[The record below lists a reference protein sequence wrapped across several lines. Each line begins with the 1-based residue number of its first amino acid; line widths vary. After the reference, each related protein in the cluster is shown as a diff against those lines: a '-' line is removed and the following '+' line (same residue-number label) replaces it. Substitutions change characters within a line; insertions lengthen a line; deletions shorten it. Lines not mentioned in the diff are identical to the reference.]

1 MSSFHGNFFV
11 RSTDLLSLAAVPLDQ
26 SYSIEI
32 QIEDPISA
40 PFVVFQTAVLHTT
53 CYGERRIRVIT
64 LALPTTNS
72 LSDLYGSVDT
82 IAMSTLLT
90 CKAVERSMSSK
101 LEDARD
107 AIQNKLV
114 DILGTYKAN
123 MTQNGSG
130 NSPKLDIAK
139 NMKFLPLLMLGLL
152 KQVSHCL
159 NLIDCLPLLTLA
171 FLGTDWNSSKHFHP
185 LRSSSLCSSP
195 PVYSSFPTSHSL
207 HPPCLLFFTQHAKR
221 GKLPTS
227 IREIRA

>member
-64 LALPTTNS
+64 LALPTTSS
-72 LSDLYGSVDT
+72 LSELYGSVDAV
-82 IAMSTLLT
+82 AMSTLLT
-90 CKAVERSMSSK
+90 CKAVEKSMSSK

-107 AIQNKLV
+107 AVQNKLI

-152 KQVSHCL
+152 KQVSQCL
-159 NLIDCLPLLTLA
+159 NLNCLCFDTYSLLWWNRLVFGKALPPLPIFELMLK
-171 FLGTDWNSSKHFHP
+171 L
-185 LRSSSLCSSP
+185 
-195 PVYSSFPTSHSL
+195 SF
-207 HPPCLLFFTQHAKR
+207 LLFLLNF
-221 GKLPTS
+221 
-227 IREIRA
+227 